1 MGLIG
6 LGNMGTAIAE
16 RLLDAGYPLVVN
28 NRTPEKAQALARS
41 GADVAPRPQEL
52 VEQVDVVLTS
62 LADDEAFED
71 VTRPRSSPLRG
82 RAPSSST

>member
-16 RLLDAGYPLVVN
+16 RLLDAGYPLVVH
-28 NRTPEKAQALARS
+28 NRTREKAEAL
-41 GADVAPRPQEL
+41 GALGAAVATTPEDL

-62 LADDEAFED
+62 LADDDAFEA
-71 VTRPRSSPLRG
+71 V
-82 RAPSSST
+82 AAA

>member
-28 NRTPEKAQALARS
+28 NRTREKAEALAAL
-41 GADVAPRPQEL
+41 GAAVATTADDL

-62 LADDEAFED
+62 LADDDAFEE
-71 VTRPRSSPLRG
+71 VAG
-82 RAPSSST
+82 G